1 MKKLR
6 NVVVD
11 SCQKIDG
18 TGKKTFIAYCFFLI
32 IISGL
37 DGLGLVF
44 PDNLMSNRSGSS
56 TMILSGRTG
65 IGLAVLG
72 LFVSRS
78 LLAAGI
84 TWIGYTVFA
93 KQEVRLGDESFHSY
107 QNMRW
112 DIRTSEQVTDIYSI
126 VDRGPYALVQQLMLP
141 IGTTLPQF
149 ARQVELG
156 LLIID

>member
-1 MKKLR
+1 
-6 NVVVD
+6 
-11 SCQKIDG
+11 
-18 TGKKTFIAYCFFLI
+18 
-32 IISGL
+32 
-37 DGLGLVF
+37 
-44 PDNLMSNRSGSS
+44 
-56 TMILSGRTG
+56 MILSGRTG